1 MNIGKRIKELRESK
15 QITQSYI
22 NNKMNKSTGW
32 LANIEK
38 GRREISAR
46 ELIEVVKL
54 MNVSMHEFFSFPKA
68 YISQEPDM
76 TSIPGK
82 DVKKTW

>member
-1 MNIGKRIKELRESK
+1 MNIGERIKELRESK

-22 NNKMNKSTGW
+22 NNKMNKSVGW

-46 ELIEVVKL
+46 ELIEVAKI
-54 MNVSMHEFFSFPKA
+54 MKVSMQEFFGLPEA
-68 YISQEPDM
+68 YVSQEPDNP
-76 TSIPGK
+76 SIPGK
-82 DVKKTW
+82 VVKKTR

>member
-1 MNIGKRIKELRESK
+1 MNIGERIKELRESK

-22 NNKMNKSTGW
+22 NHKMNKSVGW

-46 ELIEVVKL
+46 ELLEVAKI
-54 MNVSMHEFFSFPKA
+54 MRVSMQEFFGLPEV
-68 YISQEPDM
+68 YISQELDN
-76 TSIPGK
+76 TIIPGK
-82 DVKKTW
+82 VVKKTR

>member
-1 MNIGKRIKELRESK
+1 MNIGERIKEFRESK

-22 NNKMNKSTGW
+22 NHKMDKSVGW

-46 ELIEVVKL
+46 ELIEVIKI
-54 MNVSMHEFFSFPKA
+54 MKVSMQEFFDLPAA
-68 YISQEPDM
+68 YYYPEPNDA
-76 TSIPGK
+76 SIPEEG
-82 DVKKTW
+82 VKQTR

>member
-1 MNIGKRIKELRESK
+1 MNIGERIKELRESK

-22 NNKMNKSTGW
+22 NNKMDKSVGW

-46 ELIEVVKL
+46 ELIEVAKI
-54 MNVSMHEFFSFPKA
+54 MKVSMQEFFGFPEV
-68 YISQEPDM
+68 YISQELDNI
-76 TSIPGK
+76 SIPGK
-82 DVKKTW
+82 VVKKTR